1 MIALEVAVARA
12 FARTD
17 LNSGW
22 HGRAEEC
29 SNGEHGCSN
38 GEQEEESRKERV
50 ESDVLVSVAK
60 FQEPSPKVKERQ
72 NLVSKTAS
80 PTSVHAQFPSKGR
93 QFKSAAAAWQVPA
106 ERLSE
111 PTIHAPA
118 G

>member
-1 MIALEVAVARA
+1 MN
-12 FARTD
+12 RT
-17 LNSGW
+17 
-22 HGRAEEC
+22 
-29 SNGEHGCSN
+29 GE
-38 GEQEEESRKERV
+38 R
-50 ESDVLVSVAK
+50 LVSVVEK
-60 FQEPSPKVKERQ
+60 SKNPPKGEETP
-72 NLVSKTAS
+72 NHPPAS